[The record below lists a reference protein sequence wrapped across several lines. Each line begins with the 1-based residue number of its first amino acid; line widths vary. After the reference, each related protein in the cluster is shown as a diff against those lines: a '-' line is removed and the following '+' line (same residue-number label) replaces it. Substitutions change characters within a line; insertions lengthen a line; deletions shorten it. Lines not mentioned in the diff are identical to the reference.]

1 MERLHLV
8 PPPAEQLDR
17 EVQPHRSPQR
27 LRVCACAAECV
38 RAPAQQATRGAQVA
52 DGSEKAPPKMQ
63 EVLRQLH
70 QSEAAQPHHPQELQ
84 ENAAAFA
91 CART

>member
-1 MERLHLV
+1 MN
-8 PPPAEQLDR
+8 A
-17 EVQPHRSPQR
+17 S
-27 LRVCACAAECV
+27 AFV
-38 RAPAQQATRGAQVA
+38 RAPAQRAARGAQVA
-52 DGSEKAPPKMQ
+52 DGPGKAPPKMQ
-63 EVLRQLH
+63 EALRQLH